1 MKWVLLFAAVAC
13 VLPLSIWL
21 RQNSREAP
29 KLWILVGFLAVEQG
43 PLHTYMALDSWAG
56 QWPGYTFGAEISLL
70 DLICIAI
77 YLTLPRSRHSLPF
90 LFSIGLYFFA
100 ASLSVFQ
107 ASVQMPAVFY
117 VWQLA
122 RVFFFYTV
130 VTKACAA
137 DERVVPALLKGIA
150 FGMLLAAGQAVWER
164 FGAGVLQTAGGFPHR
179 NFLGMVSHFIVYPF
193 FALLLAGE
201 RGWLPLTMSLA
212 GAIVAILT
220 TSRATVGLAGVGYF
234 AVFLVSAMRGWSARK
249 SMVAGATFVAVIA
262 LSPLFFSSFEQRFG
276 ATADV
281 ETSFFEPDEARIMME
296 NAAHSMLADH
306 PMGVGANQYVAAV
319 NQMGY
324 NQASGLSWANYGA
337 FVHNA
342 YLLVAVET
350 GYFGLAAFVIMLLR
364 PMLVAFRCAWRN
376 PRDKRGDLLIGLGV
390 GLLTVYVHNFFEW
403 IFVTFQCEYLFAANV
418 AMIAGLAQQL
428 GYWKQVRA
436 RRISPVPSKTIEQ
449 AAAGRTFRLSSRR

>member
-1 MKWVLLFAAVAC
+1 MKWILLLIASAAV
-13 VLPLSIWL
+13 VPLAGWL
-21 RQNSREAP
+21 RQNPRQAP

-107 ASVQMPAVFY
+107 ASVQTPSVFY

-150 FGMLLAAGQAVWER
+150 FGMFLAAGQAIWER

-201 RGWLPLTMSLA
+201 RGWLPLDDVARRRDCRDTNDVASNGRARWPGLLCSISSFGVAWMDPSQIHGCWCDVSRRHGALA
-212 GAIVAILT
+212 VVLFVI
-220 TSRATVGLAGVGYF
+220 RATVWCN
-234 AVFLVSAMRGWSARK
+234 S
-249 SMVAGATFVAVIA
+249 
-262 LSPLFFSSFEQRFG
+262 
-276 ATADV
+276 
-281 ETSFFEPDEARIMME
+281 
-296 NAAHSMLADH
+296 
-306 PMGVGANQYVAAV
+306 
-319 NQMGY
+319 
-324 NQASGLSWANYGA
+324 
-337 FVHNA
+337 
-342 YLLVAVET
+342 
-350 GYFGLAAFVIMLLR
+350 
-364 PMLVAFRCAWRN
+364 
-376 PRDKRGDLLIGLGV
+376 
-390 GLLTVYVHNFFEW
+390 
-403 IFVTFQCEYLFAANV
+403 
-418 AMIAGLAQQL
+418 
-428 GYWKQVRA
+428 
-436 RRISPVPSKTIEQ
+436 
-449 AAAGRTFRLSSRR
+449 